1 MCFKMRLSNN
11 TYRREKRDGRNPS
24 TGAKTSEESIKEAE
38 LKKKKMKVA
47 SSNE

>member
-1 MCFKMRLSNN
+1 MILS
-11 TYRREKRDGRNPS
+11 TDIFRREKRDGRNPS

-38 LKKKKMKVA
+38 LKKKKMKGA